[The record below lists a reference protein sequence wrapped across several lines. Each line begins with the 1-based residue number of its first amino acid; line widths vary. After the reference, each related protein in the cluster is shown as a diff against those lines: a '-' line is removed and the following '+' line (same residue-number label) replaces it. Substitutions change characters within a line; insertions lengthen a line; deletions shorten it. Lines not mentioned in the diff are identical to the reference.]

1 MIVLENHFWMKDTD
15 MHKKKCI
22 QLKKMEEK
30 QKIAGKNPLCPTQSW
45 TIPSYQYGRK
55 QRTNNLMSQN
65 NKQNFTGISNHLS
78 AT

>member
-15 MHKKKCI
+15 MHKKKMYTI
-22 QLKKMEEK
+22 KNNGGKK
-30 QKIAGKNPLCPTQSW
+30 KIAGKNPLCPTKSW
-45 TIPSYQYGRK
+45 TIPSYQRK